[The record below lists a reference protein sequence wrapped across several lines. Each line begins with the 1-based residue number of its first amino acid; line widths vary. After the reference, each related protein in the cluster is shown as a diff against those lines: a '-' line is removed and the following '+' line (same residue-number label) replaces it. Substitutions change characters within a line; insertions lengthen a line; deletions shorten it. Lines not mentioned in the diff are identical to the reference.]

1 MGRVQLKTDIRNTR
15 SQAAIAKL
23 GAQFEGVLRRY
34 VNEYVLC
41 SSCKSADSLLD
52 RDSST
57 RVTSLRCQQCGAS
70 RTVAAI
76 KAGFVARTTRR
87 PKVG

>member
-1 MGRVQLKTDIRNTR
+1 MPIQ
-15 SQAAIAKL
+15 
-23 GAQFEGVLRRY
+23 
-34 VNEYVLC
+34 VLC
-41 SSCKSADSLLD
+41 SACKSADSLLD
-52 RDSST
+52 RDSAT
-57 RVTSLRCQQCGAS
+57 RVMFLRCQACGAS